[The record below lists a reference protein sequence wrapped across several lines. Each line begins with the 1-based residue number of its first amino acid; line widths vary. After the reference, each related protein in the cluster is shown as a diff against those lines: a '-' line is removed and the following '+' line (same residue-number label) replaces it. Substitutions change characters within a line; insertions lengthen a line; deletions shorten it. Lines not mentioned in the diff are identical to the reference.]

1 MALISDGMFEDLK
14 EIAENSAFM
23 EAVKK
28 PQVSDEMWKRVPK
41 FENCMDLE
49 KFLREQKQL
58 NFETVFNKSTGFYM
72 LKCFLIANQAVDKA
86 IFLRDVMKFHKL
98 EKERKES
105 MLDYGKMNAVGVY
118 GPAVENARQ
127 MIMDEKFS
135 QTMFDEVGF
144 QTELWWLK
152 KSGVIYCWEFFL
164 ASSVQNS
171 IKDFYVQIALHVMI
185 KLLVPGAKVDL
196 KDFEVF
202 RVLGRGGFGSVKACR
217 KRNCGN
223 LYAMKII
230 NKKRVKVKKA
240 LRNVMEE
247 RHVLVKISGSP
258 FITNLKYAL
267 QDEEDLF
274 FIMDLMLGGDLKF
287 HLINA
292 HHFTEERAR
301 FYAAQVLL
309 GLEYIHSFGVI
320 YRDLKLENVLL
331 DHHGNARLSDLGL
344 AVCTDKPIA
353 GYAGTPGYTAPEMI
367 ANRRYTTSVD
377 IFSFGVMLYR
387 MLCGSKPFKG
397 STDTE
402 LDKAVLHKR
411 PSFPT
416 DYFTHESAHLLQGVL
431 QKNPENRL
439 GCGGRACR
447 RKIVTSK
454 SIKQPI
460 KDHQFFATIDWGLL
474 EEGYVDPPFVPTIDV
489 HAPSLRDIGQFN
501 LARIKHYK
509 LGPHYEKEFKKFDFV
524 SETALE
530 EEMTKSLEK
539 ADENVNFDKFSAQA
553 RAQARL
559 KNEAEIQQ
567 SNAQWIYYFVITSS

>member
-86 IFLRDVMKFHKL
+86 IFLRDVTKFHKVRFKSARQRVAIAIWERFVNDDSKFSFPPDSSVFDLIQHRDISYYRKEESSKKKSRSRL

-135 QTMFDEVGF
+135 QTMFDEVVEEVRSDLLLGIF
-144 QTELWWLK
+144 PRFER
-152 KSGVIYCWEFFL
+152 SEFYKRY
-164 ASSVQNS
+164 
-171 IKDFYVQIALHVMI
+171 IKCCAATRVS
-185 KLLVPGAKVDL
+185 KLGSKLPGAKVDL

-274 FIMDLMLGGDLKF
+274 FIMDLMYSIPT
-287 HLINA
+287 LI
-292 HHFTEERAR
+292 
-301 FYAAQVLL
+301 YA
-309 GLEYIHSFGVI
+309 
-320 YRDLKLENVLL
+320 
-331 DHHGNARLSDLGL
+331 
-344 AVCTDKPIA
+344 
-353 GYAGTPGYTAPEMI
+353 
-367 ANRRYTTSVD
+367 
-377 IFSFGVMLYR
+377 
-387 MLCGSKPFKG
+387 
-397 STDTE
+397 
-402 LDKAVLHKR
+402 
-411 PSFPT
+411 
-416 DYFTHESAHLLQGVL
+416 
-431 QKNPENRL
+431 
-439 GCGGRACR
+439 
-447 RKIVTSK
+447 
-454 SIKQPI
+454 
-460 KDHQFFATIDWGLL
+460 
-474 EEGYVDPPFVPTIDV
+474 
-489 HAPSLRDIGQFN
+489 N
-501 LARIKHYK
+501 L
-509 LGPHYEKEFKKFDFV
+509 
-524 SETALE
+524 
-530 EEMTKSLEK
+530 
-539 ADENVNFDKFSAQA
+539 
-553 RAQARL
+553 
-559 KNEAEIQQ
+559 
-567 SNAQWIYYFVITSS
+567 W